1 VREFLLQH
9 DVIFEEKDVAADKVA
24 REDMLSLTGRL
35 AVPVLKIG
43 DQAVVGFDQNRISA
57 LLGL

>member
-1 VREFLLQH
+1 MQH

-24 REDMLSLTGRL
+24 REDMLSLTGQL